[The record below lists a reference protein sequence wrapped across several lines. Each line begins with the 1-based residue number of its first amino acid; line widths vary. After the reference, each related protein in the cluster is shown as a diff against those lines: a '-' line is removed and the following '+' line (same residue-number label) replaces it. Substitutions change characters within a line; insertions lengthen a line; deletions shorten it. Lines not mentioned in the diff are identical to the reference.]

1 MTFTVTCI
9 TGPATGVI
17 TVGLVALGSPITR
30 VLTDAN
36 GNAFVTASIPA
47 AAGST
52 GTFLLPDAAVAATT
66 GTANAFPVSASNG
79 IVVRN
84 GTLYAVDNAAGEG
97 MSRCLNPTANV
108 LAVAPLQPY
117 FERINNFTGGSFTAA
132 VGQALGLAAWPGIQ
146 ATAGST
152 SLWAIDN
159 SAAATSGPVLWRY
172 DDTLVAGP
180 ALTSPANAGNVPD
193 ETKAAL
199 AFAALAAA
207 QQYDVQYDVSATFAV
222 NPLTVTPVI
231 NSSVITALTAG
242 TQYFW
247 RVRVTAQLPCRS
259 NWSPA
264 FSFTTALGVGPWTP
278 GATPEGAAPAPGAQG
293 VNLRPAFQWNPS
305 GTSTTGYEFALD
317 DNSDFGS
324 PIVSVTVTN
333 PVYDDLATD
342 LAYGTTFYWKV
353 RAVSATGA
361 SNWYYASF
369 TTLKA
374 GTFICPLDGLT
385 FNSEAELAAH
395 NAAAHAPTTPLYIW
409 IVIAIGAV
417 LVIAVVW
424 LIFTTRRT

>member
-1 MTFTVTCI
+1 MAVL
-9 TGPATGVI
+9 
-17 TVGLVALGSPITR
+17 VGSA
-30 VLTDAN
+30 
-36 GNAFVTASIPA
+36 GNWSLPT
-47 AAGST
+47 AAG
-52 GTFLLPDAAVAATT
+52 TT
-66 GTANAFPVSASNG
+66 TANAFPVATSTG
-79 IVVRN
+79 IALRD
-84 GTLYAVDNAAGEG
+84 GTLYAVDTTAGEG

-108 LAVAPLQPY
+108 LAVVPLRPY
-117 FERINNFTGGSFTAA
+117 TERINNFTGGAFTT
-132 VGQALGLAAWPGIQ
+132 QTLGAGIASGLGII

-159 SAAATSGPVLWRY
+159 AVAGTPVLWQY
-172 DDTLVAGP
+172 SDTLVAGP
-180 ALTSPANAGNVPD
+180 ALSSPANGGNVPD

-199 AFAALAAA
+199 AFASLAAS

-222 NPLTVTPVI
+222 NPTTVNPVI

-259 NWSPA
+259 NWSPT

-293 VNLRPAFQWNPS
+293 INLRPAFQWNPS

-317 DNSDFGS
+317 DNADFSS

-333 PVYDDLATD
+333 PVYDDLAAD
-342 LAYGTTFYWKV
+342 LAYGDTYYWKV

-369 TTLKA
+369 TTIKA
-374 GTFICPLDGLT
+374 GTFTCAYDGLT
-385 FNSEAELAAH
+385 FNTEAELEAH
-395 NAAAHAPTTPLYIW
+395 LAAAHAPTTPLYIW
-409 IVIAIGAV
+409 IVIAIGAI